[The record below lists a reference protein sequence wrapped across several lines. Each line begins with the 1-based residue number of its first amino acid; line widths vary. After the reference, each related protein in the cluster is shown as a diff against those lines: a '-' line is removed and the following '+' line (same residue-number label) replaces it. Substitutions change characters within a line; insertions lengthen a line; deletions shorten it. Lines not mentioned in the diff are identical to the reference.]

1 MLEEEE
7 IVGVS
12 VRVVLEEEKF
22 VGVSVTEVKLF
33 VVGTI
38 VGEIRESI
46 HKLIIM
52 IIESRENFTKY
63 MWYV

>member
-1 MLEEEE
+1 MRLEEEGLVGVMSVMVVLEEEE

-12 VRVVLEEEKF
+12 V
-22 VGVSVTEVKLF
+22 SEVKLF

-38 VGEIRESI
+38 VGEISESI

-52 IIESRENFTKY
+52 IIESCENFTKC
-63 MWYV
+63 M

>member
-12 VRVVLEEEKF
+12 V
-22 VGVSVTEVKLF
+22 TEVKLF
-33 VVGTI
+33 VFGTI
-38 VGEIRESI
+38 VGEICESI

-52 IIESRENFTKY
+52 IIESGENFTKY
-63 MWYV
+63 M